1 MAERVSERNGRTVCI
16 ARIARIIIARSIRR
30 DVDEGDVLCG
40 GVVQGKCGDPGQQP
54 RRQRC
59 ARAQDLDLTLDD
71 KEGNRLTQV
80 RPGPACGTGQVPD
93 AARRMGGE
101 PEGAAMV
108 VLLLMRQPFQQH
120 RVALTAHLTKKGGGG
135 KRRVGQR
142 KVDRIRI

>member
-1 MAERVSERNGRTVCI
+1 MDALSVLPVLPASSSR
-16 ARIARIIIARSIRR
+16 ARSA
-30 DVDEGDVLCG
+30 ETSMKAMSSAG
-40 GVVQGKCGDPGQQP
+40 GSSKVSAGVQWSGQQP

-59 ARAQDLDLTLDD
+59 ARAQDIDLTLDD

-142 KVDRIRI
+142 E